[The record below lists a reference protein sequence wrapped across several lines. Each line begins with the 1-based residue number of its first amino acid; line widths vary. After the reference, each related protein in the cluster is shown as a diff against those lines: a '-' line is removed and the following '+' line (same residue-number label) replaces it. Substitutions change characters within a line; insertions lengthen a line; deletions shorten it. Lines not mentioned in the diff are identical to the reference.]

1 MPPPGETCRHTR
13 SSVRARVGAA
23 RYVGPMEL
31 RDRVVV
37 VTGGGSGIG
46 EALAV
51 AAKAE
56 GARHVVVADL
66 AGAQAERVAA
76 LVGGTGVALDVRDED
91 AIRRLVH
98 NTEDA
103 HGPIDLFVS
112 NAGFVT
118 AAGLEDSNAAIERMW
133 EVHCMAHIYAARAV
147 IPSMAAR
154 GEGYLLNTASAAGL
168 LTQIGSMAYS
178 ITKAAAVSLAE
189 WLAVSHHHQ
198 GIRVSVL
205 CPQAVRTN
213 ILVNSPDFHG
223 HGLDHDAGTAVE
235 PAGGG
240 VASGDGVLEPA
251 DVAALCIDAIRDER
265 FLVLPH
271 PEVATYVQRK
281 ATDRDRWLAG
291 MRRFQ
296 QALHPDGVFPGDAIT
311 ALR

>member
-1 MPPPGETCRHTR
+1 
-13 SSVRARVGAA
+13 
-23 RYVGPMEL
+23 MEL
-31 RDRVVV
+31 NDRVVV
-37 VTGGGSGIG
+37 ITGGGSGIG
-46 EALAV
+46 EALAI
-51 AAKAE
+51 AAKAA

-66 AGAQAERVAA
+66 DAAQAERVAA
-76 LVGGTGVALDVRDED
+76 AVGGTGVGIDVRDE
-91 AIRRLVH
+91 AAVQRLVH
-98 NTEDA
+98 DTEDA

-112 NAGFVT
+112 NAGYVT
-118 AAGLEDSNAAIERMW
+118 TAGLEDPNDSIQRMW

-147 IPSMAAR
+147 LPSMIAR

-168 LTQIGSMAYS
+168 LTQIGSMSYS

-189 WLAVSHHHQ
+189 WLSVTHHHQ

-213 ILVNSPDFHG
+213 IIKNSPDFQG
-223 HGLDHDAGTAVE
+223 MEDGDSIID
-235 PAGGG
+235 GG
-240 VASGDGVLEPA
+240 VAGGDGVLEAA
-251 DVAALCIDAIRDER
+251 DVAAICLDAIREER

-296 QALHPDGVFPGDAIT
+296 SALHPDGNLPGDAI
-311 ALR
+311 APKR